1 MSLRIS
7 GGSLRG
13 LKISVPKVQKVR
25 PTSER
30 VREAIFS
37 KINHELKEATF
48 LDICSGSGVMSIE
61 AISRGSSFACIVEK
75 HRRCIPVIR
84 ENLRKCKIGNHQYK
98 IIVGDGKKI
107 SAEMSDI
114 VFLDPPYEKF
124 KIINILETLYKLNLV
139 KEKALGV
146 LEVPKSSQIK
156 ELNEYSVLKERKV
169 SNSLFYF
176 IIKN

>member
-37 KINHELKEATF
+37 KINYEIKGATF

-61 AISRGSSFACIVEK
+61 AISRGSTFACIVEK

-84 ENLRKCKIGNHQYK
+84 ENLRKCKIDNHQYK

-107 SAEMSDI
+107 SSEMSDI
-114 VFLDPPYEKF
+114 VFLDPPYAQDPQAWLCSIEKLVKRILIFEHSSKTELPARTDILEKF
-124 KIINILETLYKLNLV
+124 D
-139 KEKALGV
+139 
-146 LEVPKSSQIK
+146 
-156 ELNEYSVLKERKV
+156 ERKYGDTKI
-169 SNSLFYF
+169 SYF
-176 IIKN
+176 ISSSI

>member
-37 KINHELKEATF
+37 KINHEMKGATF

-84 ENLRKCKIGNHQYK
+84 ENLRKCKIDNHQYK

-107 SAEMSDI
+107 SPEMSDI
-114 VFLDPPYEKF
+114 VFLDPPYAQDPQVWLCSIEKLVKRILIFEHSSKTELPDKTDTLEKF
-124 KIINILETLYKLNLV
+124 D
-139 KEKALGV
+139 
-146 LEVPKSSQIK
+146 
-156 ELNEYSVLKERKV
+156 ERKYGDTKI
-169 SNSLFYF
+169 SYF
-176 IIKN
+176 TSSSM